1 MSNDH
6 RGVKGRHTFAVQFT
20 AAHRSRAGILHT
32 FDEFSTSSR
41 AFGGQSISS
50 ISETTQ
56 VGFFYSTHS
65 VKRLTTKHDRL
76 NRDGFG
82 EGRGRE

>member
-1 MSNDH
+1 MSNDY

-50 ISETTQ
+50 SISETTQ
-56 VGFFYSTHS
+56 SRFFFIPRIQS
-65 VKRLTTKHDRL
+65 K
-76 NRDGFG
+76 G
-82 EGRGRE
+82 